1 MKRKLTIAGGA
12 LALILASYTAA
23 SWQTGSRIQA
33 ESELALDAI
42 SAQLSKTWGDQ
53 IQLSQSG
60 YERGVFSSKVTY
72 VLSFAA
78 SKDASVTP
86 EVVFLSRIE
95 HGPFPFAELL
105 KGNFSALTA
114 SIRTTLEP
122 TPFTEALFKAAQGQ
136 SVLVGRTVIDMN
148 GVSRLDW
155 SAQPIDYTQEK
166 TRSKFGGATLQAEVG
181 PGFSYTRGEL
191 KVQSLNV
198 SDGKSS
204 LDIAASRIYADTH
217 MGAFGLNIGTRGA
230 SIEQLTIAAL
240 DQPTIRADKI
250 QSHMVLNEKS
260 QLLDGEASYAIDALT
275 IDQKNW
281 GKLTAKAVYDKLDS
295 AALKSLLD
303 LNSNLVTRSIN
314 NPPEADLVT
323 SSDLKQFWLIV
334 QSLLKERP
342 TLRLDPLT
350 WKTEEGESQFAL
362 KAAFAPVNT
371 QPNGLGL
378 TSNPIET
385 LESNLTLS
393 RPMLTGLM
401 AQIFQTAGVSA
412 AQAKTRAEK
421 EIKSLLDVATQVK
434 LGKMNGD
441 AFVSKLVFEKN
452 TFTVND
458 QKIPAG
464 AVLKLIASAIPSG
477 WLSQEPTPAQDGPDE
492 TAEVKHLDPSVLA
505 TILTAAGFAFEE
517 ARDDQGDPTL
527 KVNPGTSGAAKIDIS
542 FIGCGSDP
550 TCEDVLLRATYSP
563 DKPVALKV
571 ANDWNLR
578 NRWARAY
585 VNDKQEAVIEM
596 DINAY
601 GGIGRD
607 ALEAMVSTFF
617 KIVSDFSK
625 ELADAQ

>member
-1 MKRKLTIAGGA
+1 
-12 LALILASYTAA
+12 
-23 SWQTGSRIQA
+23 
-33 ESELALDAI
+33 
-42 SAQLSKTWGDQ
+42 
-53 IQLSQSG
+53 
-60 YERGVFSSKVTY
+60 
-72 VLSFAA
+72 
-78 SKDASVTP
+78 
-86 EVVFLSRIE
+86 
-95 HGPFPFAELL
+95 
-105 KGNFSALTA
+105 
-114 SIRTTLEP
+114 
-122 TPFTEALFKAAQGQ
+122 
-136 SVLVGRTVIDMN
+136 
-148 GVSRLDW
+148 
-155 SAQPIDYTQEK
+155 
-166 TRSKFGGATLQAEVG
+166 
-181 PGFSYTRGEL
+181 
-191 KVQSLNV
+191 
-198 SDGKSS
+198 
-204 LDIAASRIYADTH
+204 
-217 MGAFGLNIGTRGA
+217 
-230 SIEQLTIAAL
+230 
-240 DQPTIRADKI
+240 
-250 QSHMVLNEKS
+250 
-260 QLLDGEASYAIDALT
+260 
-275 IDQKNW
+275 
-281 GKLTAKAVYDKLDS
+281 
-295 AALKSLLD
+295 
-303 LNSNLVTRSIN
+303 
-314 NPPEADLVT
+314 
-323 SSDLKQFWLIV
+323 
-334 QSLLKERP
+334 
-342 TLRLDPLT
+342 
-350 WKTEEGESQFAL
+350 
-362 KAAFAPVNT
+362 
-371 QPNGLGL
+371 
-378 TSNPIET
+378 
-385 LESNLTLS
+385 
-393 RPMLTGLM
+393 
-401 AQIFQTAGVSA
+401 
-412 AQAKTRAEK
+412 
-421 EIKSLLDVATQVK
+421 
-434 LGKMNGD
+434 MNGD